1 MWHGTP
7 VAAFASREQ
16 LTILDRRCERAA
28 EHRLVRN
35 RDTDDQDQT
44 SVVLLFY
51 AFILAKVVY

>member
-1 MWHGTP
+1 M
-7 VAAFASREQ
+7 AAFASREQ